1 MNVPVL
7 LIYGTSTMLILVS
20 FIIYFV
26 FRYQRRLIKHH
37 LQLKELEAK
46 HQRTLLR
53 AMINTQEAE
62 RKRIAQNLHGD
73 VGGMISAIRL
83 KVSQLKPKSGK
94 TTLAVKDIKTM
105 LDDTLDTTRH
115 ISHNLIPTVL
125 KKFGIQEALE
135 DLLEN
140 LKGGSF
146 QYELSSSVNGRLD
159 NEVEL
164 ATYRIF
170 QELITNSIRHAEASK
185 IELKIKVLNNS
196 LVLEYA
202 DNGKGFHTR
211 DLSSPGLGLK
221 SIESRVRMLDG
232 SLKVSSNKGV
242 HYRILIPLE
251 HGN

>member
-1 MNVPVL
+1 MNIPAI
-7 LIYGTSTMLILVS
+7 LIYGTSIMLVFVS
-20 FIIYFV
+20 FVIYFV
-26 FRYQRRLIKHH
+26 FRYQRRVIKHH
-37 LQLKELEAK
+37 MQLKELEVK

-53 AMINTQEAE
+53 AIINAQEAE

-73 VGGMISAIRL
+73 VGGMISAVRL
-83 KVSQLKPKSGK
+83 KVSQLKPKSDK
-94 TTLAVKDIKTM
+94 TTHAVKDIKKM
-105 LDDTLDTTRH
+105 LDDTLDITRH

-185 IELKIKVLNNS
+185 VKLNIKVLNTN

-202 DNGKGFHTR
+202 DDGKGFDTT

-221 SIESRVRMLDG
+221 SIESRVRMLGG
-232 SLKVSSNKGV
+232 SLNMSSNKGV

-251 HGN
+251 HVN